1 MNTGSIFIAA
11 ALQSKKENL
20 EAKMERYKGHVER
33 DKALIA
39 TTAHPEKYASR
50 LRNHE
55 AKLERMKASHAEIL
69 RTMEEND

>member
-1 MNTGSIFIAA
+1 
-11 ALQSKKENL
+11 
-20 EAKMERYKGHVER
+20 MERYKGHVER
-33 DKALIA
+33 DKALIS
-39 TTAHPEKYASR
+39 TSAHPEKYASR